1 MAGMLPGM
9 KAKTDRML
17 KAASEG
23 FINAT
28 DFADYLVTKGLPF
41 RSAYKISG
49 AMVAKCIREGRTL
62 EDLSLE
68 EYKKASPLIEA
79 DIYEAI
85 DLRNCVQKR
94 VSAGGTSVQSVEKQI
109 DTVRD
114 VLNS

>member
-1 MAGMLPGM
+1 MESM